1 MSPQP
6 LRRAA
11 SGGLLALLL
20 LAACAPAEPP
30 AEATR
35 PVMVVRPGAATAA
48 ADAYAGEIR
57 AREESALAFRVG
69 GHLVERRVDVG
80 DRVRR
85 GDLLA
90 VLDPGDLQ
98 AQARAAQA
106 QLAAAEAQLQR
117 ARADQARFATLGREQ
132 LVSRSTVDAQNAAAA
147 AAQGQADAARASLRI
162 ARNQAAYAQLRAPD
176 DGVIAARLAEAGQVV
191 GAGQP
196 VFQLAAEGGREVAFA
211 VAENAV
217 RALRPGQSA
226 EVELWSRPGLRL
238 PARVRE
244 IAPAADPVTRTY
256 AVRASLLGDASAVE
270 LGQSA
275 RVHLGG
281 APAAPLAV
289 PLAAVQ
295 RGPDGPSVFVLDPAT
310 STLRLRPVRVGAYG
324 TESVPVL
331 AGLSPRDWVVAAGA
345 HLLREGMKV
354 APVDRDNRPVRP

>member
-1 MSPQP
+1 MRSRSFRPI
-6 LRRAA
+6 AA
-11 SGGLLALLL
+11 GVLLVL
-20 LAACAPAEPP
+20 LAACGRE
-30 AEATR
+30 EATPER
-35 PVMVVRPGAATAA
+35 PRTVMVVRPVVAGGVAN
-48 ADAYAGEIR
+48 AYAGEIR

-80 DRVRR
+80 DHVRR
-85 GDLLA
+85 GDVLA

-106 QLAAAEAQLQR
+106 ELAAAEAQLHR
-117 ARADQARFATLGREQ
+117 ARADQARYATLGRDQ

-147 AAQGQADAARASLRI
+147 AAQGQVNAARAGLVV
-162 ARNQAAYAQLRAPD
+162 ARNQAAYTQLRAPR
-176 DGVIAARLAEAGQVV
+176 DGVIAARQAEAGQVI

-196 VFQLAAEGGREVAFA
+196 VFQLAADGGREVAFA

-217 RALRPGQSA
+217 RTIRPGQA
-226 EVELWSRPGLRL
+226 LQVELWSQPDSRV

-244 IAPAADPVTRTY
+244 VAPAADPVTRTY
-256 AVRASLLGDASAVE
+256 AVRASLVGDAAGVE

-275 RVHLGG
+275 RVYFDGAASGG
-281 APAAPLAV
+281 LAV

-295 RGPDGPSVFVLDPAT
+295 RGPNGASVFVFDPKT
-310 STLRLRPVRVGAYG
+310 STLRLKPVRLGPFG
-324 TESVPVL
+324 TETVPVL
-331 AGLSPRDWVVAAGA
+331 GGIAASDWVVAAGA